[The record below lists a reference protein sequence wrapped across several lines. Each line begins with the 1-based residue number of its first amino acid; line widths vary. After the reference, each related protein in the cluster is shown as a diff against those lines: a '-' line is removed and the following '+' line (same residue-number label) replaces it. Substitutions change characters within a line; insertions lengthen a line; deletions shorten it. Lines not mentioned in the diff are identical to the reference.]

1 MAWYDSF
8 LIFTKTIYLL
18 LDICCVWAAYF
29 FLKSLVT
36 PALEMASLYIL
47 TILLGLIH
55 VFIHAFV
62 HLNWL
67 ICSDM
72 ETLLLIA

>member
-18 LDICCVWAAYF
+18 LDICWVWAAYF

-55 VFIHAFV
+55 VFMPLSFSIGLSA
-62 HLNWL
+62 L
-67 ICSDM
+67 IWKPYF
-72 ETLLLIA
+72 